1 MEASLTKIKV
11 IPPDLRDLLKTLH
24 GEIEIKL
31 QHRRKVML
39 VDFINHINCLS
50 RETYYQ
56 NKDLYS
62 KLMIILNV
70 AIKAGKFYFEDL

>member
-1 MEASLTKIKV
+1 MEALVAKIKA
-11 IPPDLRDLLKTLH
+11 IPPDLRELLKTLH
-24 GEIEIKL
+24 AEIEAKL

-70 AIKAGKFYFEDL
+70 AMKAGKFYFEDL